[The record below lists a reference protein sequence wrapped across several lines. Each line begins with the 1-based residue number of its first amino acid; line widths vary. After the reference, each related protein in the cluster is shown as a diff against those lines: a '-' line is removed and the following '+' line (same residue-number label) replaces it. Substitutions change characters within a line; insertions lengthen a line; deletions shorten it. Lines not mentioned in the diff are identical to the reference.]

1 MSISV
6 SIVEDDL
13 QIRQLLTD
21 WIRKSTDMTFG
32 KAYPDAE
39 SALESLPRNSS
50 DVVLMDIN
58 LPVLSGIECVR
69 QLKLLLP
76 ATNFVMLTVYMD
88 AEMIFQA
95 LAAGATGY
103 MLKRASR
110 DELLAAI
117 REVHAGGSPMS
128 SSIARL
134 VVEAMRVKPAKDAE
148 MDQLTDRELDVLR
161 LLARGMLYKEISAD
175 LSISFNTVH
184 TLIRR
189 IYDKLHVHTRRQAV
203 ERFQQLG
210 RPSSDS
216 NKLSY
221 L

>member
-1 MSISV
+1 MSIRV
-6 SIVEDDL
+6 SIVEDDS
-13 QIRQLLTD
+13 QSRQLLTD
-21 WIRKSTDMTFG
+21 WIRKSPDMTFG
-32 KAYPDAE
+32 MAYPDAE
-39 SALESLPRNSS
+39 SALEGLPRHPA
-50 DVVLMDIN
+50 DVVLTDIN

-69 QLKLLLP
+69 QLKPLLP

-110 DELLAAI
+110 EELLAAI

-148 MDQLTDRELDVLR
+148 LEQLTDREFDVLR

-203 ERFQQLG
+203 ERFQQMG
-210 RPSSDS
+210 RPSADR
-216 NKLSY
+216 NKL